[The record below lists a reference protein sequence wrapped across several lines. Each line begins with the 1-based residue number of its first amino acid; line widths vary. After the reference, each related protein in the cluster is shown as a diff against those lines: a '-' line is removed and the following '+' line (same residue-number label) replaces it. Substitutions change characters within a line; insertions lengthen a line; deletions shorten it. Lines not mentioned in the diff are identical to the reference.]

1 MANEAYISGFNFDSM
16 MVPTKAATVF
26 AAQESSLYLSGQIV
40 PMVNVPAGS
49 VSAQVPLMGTVDAD
63 AITSEAGTGADF
75 EAEFPSDTS
84 VPVNLQLLAS
94 RSVVRDFGGVD
105 TSDVGRILGN
115 AIGAKVDA
123 LVSTELGDLTQQEI
137 PTTGGTLSIDEIYKA
152 VGAIRGAGEQGQLFG
167 IVSASAYAELMANI
181 GTQAYAGGDFQTEAL
196 RNGFLGTIAGV
207 QTFVSSA
214 LNDTNSGLTD
224 VKMAVFSR
232 DAIRG
237 AIQGGVNLEVA
248 RRAAAVGVDVVA
260 SLGFGCAEVDATRG
274 RIIIDAA

>member
-63 AITSEAGTGADF
+63 SITSEAGAGADF

-167 IVSASAYAELMANI
+167 IVSAGAYAELMANI